1 MKWYRASI
9 WILALLVLSACGYP
23 AEQRLKTSDLPI
35 HIAQVQSAVEA
46 YQQQNK
52 LLPYLYKDEER
63 KLTTKY
69 LVDLKSLSGYGADI
83 PTTSFEKG
91 GTYLYVLTD
100 VEKKPLV
107 RVYDLRVGDEIS
119 KIEGAIRT
127 YQKENG
133 KLPSKTKEGSF
144 YHQID
149 FAAMNMNPVLIPSPY
164 HIGEGLP
171 VLMDEEGRV
180 YVDYRTDLAR
190 YLQEK
195 PEKPLPEEDLR
206 IWLARVGLFVP
217 AYSPLMELTP
227 NGEPKLLPYQET

>member
-1 MKWYRASI
+1 MKWYRVSI

-23 AEQRLKTSDLPI
+23 AQQRLQTSDLPV

-69 LVDLKSLSGYGADI
+69 LVDLKALSGYGAEI
-83 PTTSFEKG
+83 PLTSFEKG
-91 GTYLYVLTD
+91 GTYIYVLTN

-119 KIEGAIRT
+119 KLEGAIRT
-127 YQKENG
+127 YQKENK
-133 KLPSKTKEGSF
+133 KLPAKAKEGP
-144 YHQID
+144 YQQID
-149 FAAMNMNPVLIPSPY
+149 FEAMNMNSVLIPSPY
-164 HIGEGLP
+164 HVGEGLP
-171 VLMDEEGRV
+171 VLMDHEGRV
-180 YVDYRTDLAR
+180 FVDYRTDLAR

-195 PEKPLPEEDLR
+195 PDKPLPGEDLR
-206 IWLARVGLFVP
+206 VWLARVGLFVP
-217 AYSPLMELTP
+217 AYSPLMELDKNQIP
-227 NGEPKLLPYQET
+227 QLLPYREM